1 MEDIHEKSQ
10 EASAEAV
17 HKAKGA
23 AQAVETAR
31 EMQLAELAEK
41 TAQATKK
48 SLIEGLKEV
57 FGDSD
62 TQDPQQMKVL
72 VRRIPIL
79 CVSVMQMHE
88 DIKAMK
94 DNQTWA
100 VRIIIGLFIAALAKI
115 VFIH

>member
-1 MEDIHEKSQ
+1 MDTT

-17 HKAKGA
+17 HKAKSA
-23 AQAVETAR
+23 QQAVEVAR
-31 EMQLAELAEK
+31 ELQLAKAVEETAER
-41 TAQATKK
+41 TKK
-48 SLIEGLKEV
+48 ALLEGLKEV

-62 TQDPQQMKVL
+62 SSNPEHMKIL

-79 CVSVMQMHE
+79 CTNVLQMHD

-100 VRIIIGLFIAALAKI
+100 VRIIIGLFIAAVAKL
-115 VFIH
+115 VFIP